1 MKDSIGGLGCDC
13 RLDSGSV
20 ECGYCGLVIGGK
32 EYPVGEVGSDGS
44 EGVGLEGMPNVAG
57 A

>member
-1 MKDSIGGLGCDC
+1 MKDSIGGLGLDC
-13 RLDSGSV
+13 GLDGGSV
-20 ECGYCGLVIGGK
+20 ECGYCGLIIGGK
-32 EYPVGEVGSDGS
+32 EYPVGEVGGDGR